1 MVVDDFRDAQGMAK
15 GVNDALADILV
26 EHGKIQKSDALKILT
41 QWISDKRYL
50 RDLVRYLKIYLA
62 SDFL

>member
-1 MVVDDFRDAQGMAK
+1 MIVDDFRDAQGMAK
-15 GVNDALADILV
+15 GVNDALVDILV

-50 RDLVRYLKIYLA
+50 RDLVR
-62 SDFL
+62 